1 MKMTVHIHAAAR
13 GGFTIV
19 ELLVSSAVLAIV
31 LSVMFAALST
41 GLSLWRNTD
50 NKILAD
56 REARAIE
63 LVLMRDL
70 ANIVMPA
77 SSNLWPRIDVA
88 RRGTTQYLK
97 FLTTVPAELQGA
109 AGAQSGDVCYV
120 EYAVVAATNLGT
132 TNAAAAGSELRR
144 FFLSSSRTFTDVIR
158 SNAFPMTNEATNTNF
173 LSLGINL
180 LPSNSIAAR
189 GIGSGSLS
197 REVRNTNFIFL
208 GPDMLQF
215 RPPGTASNYPVAIE
229 VNFAVADPE
238 TLANSNLLSNP
249 NAILRN
255 AGLYSFRIPLPKPPN
270 AP

>member
-1 MKMTVHIHAAAR
+1 M
-13 GGFTIV
+13 V

-31 LSVMFAALST
+31 LAVMFAALST

-63 LVLMRDL
+63 LVLIRDL
-70 ANIVMPA
+70 ANVVMPA

-97 FLTTVPAELQGA
+97 FLTAAPADMQTNGL
-109 AGAQSGDVCYV
+109 GDVCYV
-120 EYAVVAATNLGT
+120 EYAVVAATNIST
-132 TNAAAAGSELRR
+132 TNGAVRPGSELRR
-144 FFLSSSRTFTDVIR
+144 LFWSSGPTYSTVVA
-158 SNAFPMTNEATNTNF
+158 SNAFPTTNDATTTNF
-173 LSLGINL
+173 SSLGINL

-189 GIGSGSLS
+189 GIGGGSLS
-197 REVRNTNFIFL
+197 REVKNTNFILL
-208 GPDMLQF
+208 GPDFLPYQ
-215 RPPGTASNYPVAIE
+215 PPASASNYPVAIE

-238 TLANSNLLSNP
+238 LLANTNLLANP
-249 NAILRN
+249 NYIPRN

-270 AP
+270 AQ